1 MSTGGQVRGGLLF
14 LVLLLTA
21 GPAGAQA
28 PAPAPAGPKPAR
40 LALKLAVGRLFVQ
53 TYEVE
58 AEYALS
64 QRLSLTLAPRRL
76 AGPIPVYVSTLANG
90 ANDEAHGVAVGMGGR
105 YYIHFVAADGNGL
118 AGFFLG
124 LKAEYQ
130 HLRPLYRL
138 EAWGEDASPDGLLYY
153 AYRFRDFTE
162 TIARYGAVATV
173 GYQSQLVH
181 SRLRLEVSAS
191 ANALRSRSSAGAATR
206 YDTGPNDYAHS
217 GLSPTL
223 GLSVGF
229 VIK

>member
-1 MSTGGQVRGGLLF
+1 MSSVGVQVRGGLLF
-14 LVLLLTA
+14 LALLLAA

-28 PAPAPAGPKPAR
+28 PAPAAPDPAR

-64 QRLSLTLAPRRL
+64 RRLSLTLAPRLL
-76 AGPIPVYVSTLANG
+76 AGPIPVYVSTLANE
-90 ANDEAHGVAVGMGGR
+90 ANDEVHGVAVGIGGR
-105 YYIHFVAADGNGL
+105 YYVHFVAADGNGL

-130 HLRPLYRL
+130 RLRPLYRL
-138 EAWGEDASPDGLLYY
+138 ERWGEDPGPDGLLYY

-162 TIARYGAVATV
+162 TIERYGAVATV
-173 GYQSQLVH
+173 GYQAQLVH
-181 SRLRLEVSAS
+181 PRLRLEVSAS

-206 YDTGPNDYAHS
+206 YDSGPNDYAHS